1 MMQVYAFDNCRY
13 GDDAGIVFQLGAV
26 LEQGQQALFY
36 F

>member
-1 MMQVYAFDNCRY
+1 MQVYAFDNRRY

-26 LEQGQQALFY
+26 SVQSQQAFFY